1 MNPSSALP
9 VSYPWTA
16 RLAWLSASCVLV
28 LILLGTLITTYRV
41 GMVDPIWPTEPWF
54 LLGVNWE
61 EPKPGYFIEHIH
73 RVFGYLAGLC
83 ILATAGLAWYMRPGA
98 NRWIPVALV
107 FGIFVGM
114 IVAMA
119 SVQRDPVS
127 KMPLGTVN
135 KMLLIPGAVIGIASA
150 LALTVLACRDYGFA
164 LPGASLRLAATLG
177 YIGVVTQGLLG
188 GLRVYLHALF
198 GPELATIHGAFGQV
212 VLALVVLTAILAWP
226 VPRAKELTPQLS
238 QSRRLFATL
247 VVLCLLQLIWAVVV
261 RHQGAPWAQRL
272 HVLFAIV
279 IGGWVGA
286 ISVSAAKVNG
296 LKFWSRG
303 LGVLL
308 LLQVVLGVE
317 AWLGKFGT
325 GKAFYPEARTF
336 AEAFLRTSHSF
347 LGAIFLS
354 WVVAAWARAGQLRGC
369 VTQGTF
375 GADSPF
381 AQTPF
386 QQARSSQ

>member
-1 MNPSSALP
+1 MPSSRVLP
-9 VSYPWTA
+9 VSFPWTA
-16 RLAWLSASCVLV
+16 RLGWLSAACVPV

-73 RVFGYLAGLC
+73 RVFGYLAGLF
-83 ILATAGLAWYMRPGA
+83 ILATAGVAWYTRPGA
-98 NRWIPVALV
+98 NRWIPVVLV
-107 FGIFVGM
+107 LGIFVGM

-119 SVQRDPVS
+119 AVQRDPVS
-127 KMPLGTVN
+127 KMPLGTMN
-135 KMLLIPGAVIGIASA
+135 KALLIPGGVVGIVSA
-150 LALTVLACRDYGFA
+150 LSLTFLACRDLGFSI
-164 LPGASLRLAATLG
+164 PGASLRLVATLG

-212 VLALVVLTAILAWP
+212 VLALVVLTAVLAWP
-226 VPRAKELTPQLS
+226 VARASELTPQLA
-238 QSRRLFATL
+238 QSRRLLATL
-247 VVLCLLQLIWAVVV
+247 VILSLLQLIWAVVV
-261 RHQGAPWAQRL
+261 RHQGASWAQRL
-272 HVLFAIV
+272 HVLFAIL

-303 LGVLL
+303 LGVIL

-354 WVVAAWARAGQLRGC
+354 WVVAAWARAGQLRGS

-375 GADSPF
+375 PASSPF
-381 AQTPF
+381 AKTPY
-386 QQARSSQ
+386 QQVRSTP